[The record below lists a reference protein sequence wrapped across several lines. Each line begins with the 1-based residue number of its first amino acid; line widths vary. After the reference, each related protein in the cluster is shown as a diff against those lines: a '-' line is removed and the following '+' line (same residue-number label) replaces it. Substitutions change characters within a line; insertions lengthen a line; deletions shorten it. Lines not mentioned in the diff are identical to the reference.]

1 MRRACTFIP
10 SSMRRVQSKSN
21 MKRHIIFGVGVV
33 MIIALTPVAR
43 AALTINANLLANSTF
58 SITGSISKG
67 AGTFVIDHPED
78 PANKLLYHSF
88 VESPDTLNQYNGI
101 ATFDE
106 NGEATVQLPDYF
118 EALNKNFTYQ
128 FFPMKVPM
136 RGLYIKQKIKD
147 NAFVIAGGTPGEQ
160 VSWMV
165 TGVRHDPY
173 VLAYPILPEVEK
185 GPNALLD
192 KGECIFEPL
201 C

>member
-1 MRRACTFIP
+1 MVA
-10 SSMRRVQSKSN
+10 
-21 MKRHIIFGVGVV
+21 
-33 MIIALTPVAR
+33 IIALTPVAR

-118 EALNKNFTYQ
+118 EALNKDFTYQ
-128 FFPMKVPM
+128 FFPMNTPM
-136 RGLYIKQKIKD
+136 PELSIKQKVND
-147 NAFVIAGGTPGEQ
+147 NTFMIAGGKPDGQ
-160 VSWMV
+160 VSWGV
-165 TGVRHDPY
+165 TGIRRDPY
-173 VLAYPILPEVEK
+173 ILANPIIPEVEK
-185 GPNALLD
+185 GPNALLE

-201 C
+201 CR